1 MFCAP
6 NIFLAYIVQV
16 DILFSRGSIEGG
28 DGFNITVRQIECN
41 NRKKYSR
48 CGGELSGETIHI
60 QSPGYP
66 FSYPEELDCRYTI
79 SATDSGVCQ
88 LEVRL
93 QNTSLEESLHCTK
106 DSLQIGEDIF
116 CGNLNGVRTYKI
128 NKQLNIT
135 FKTDLEGNSKGF
147 NMTIRQIRCVD
158 VNSAALN
165 EKLASDKQDT
175 SFECDPGTYPSV
187 ARDGYTDFFP
197 QYHPVLSRPT
207 DNGNSLQYFTQF
219 YNQGNQRVPSEF
231 TPNRVPPYSSSMNP
245 FYSTSNQPNFVQF
258 QSRPVQ
264 NFPSLSYGSPVY
276 RTPIYQSPQFVPP
289 YRQQSSYIPN
299 VNSRPYTPSV
309 SNSYWP
315 VQSVVRQTTSLYQ
328 QCCNQIYADSHFLL
342 VSPGFPRSTTTD
354 CIYTITRYS
363 TLTYQI
369 RFQFRYFWA
378 GEDLGTGCSGGYLE
392 IDGTKICGCKTGRS
406 WTSQFTLSET
416 SKTLHLKLD
425 TQFSRLFNGF
435 VLEVYQDDS
444 YTQRYLRA
452 TGPDLESTADVTE
465 STIGKVANFSQYV
478 ETFVEREPVLP
489 TNDEYPYLDRAG
501 AQPTWEY
508 SRQSGS
514 LSTDWFCLRWNFQDW
529 LVLAREVL
537 WAKYQCPASSSSSSS
552 STRSDMTQSDP
563 CRTCLYLCRQ
573 NCQCCQ

>member
-1 MFCAP
+1 M
-6 NIFLAYIVQV
+6 
-16 DILFSRGSIEGG
+16 
-28 DGFNITVRQIECN
+28 
-41 NRKKYSR
+41 
-48 CGGELSGETIHI
+48 
-60 QSPGYP
+60 
-66 FSYPEELDCRYTI
+66 
-79 SATDSGVCQ
+79 
-88 LEVRL
+88 EVRL
-93 QNTSLEESLHCTK
+93 QNSSLEESPNCTK
-106 DSLQIGEDIF
+106 DSLQIGGERF
-116 CGNLNGVRTYKI
+116 CGNLNGIRTYNI
-128 NKQLNIT
+128 DKQLNIT
-135 FKTDLEGNSKGF
+135 FRTDLEGRSKGF
-147 NMTIRQIRCVD
+147 NMTIRQIRCID
-158 VNSAALN
+158 VNPFVMD

-175 SFECDPGTYPSV
+175 YLECDPGTYPTVS
-187 ARDGYTDFFP
+187 RDDYANFFP
-197 QYHPVLSRPT
+197 QYHPLPSRPI
-207 DNGNSLQYFTQF
+207 DNANSLQYFTQF

-231 TPNRVPPYSSSMNP
+231 NPNRVPPYTQHSSMNQ
-245 FYSTSNQPNFVQF
+245 FYSASNQPNFVQF

-264 NFPSLSYGSPVY
+264 NGPSPSFGSPVY
-276 RTPIYQSPQFVPP
+276 RTPIYQSPQFVP
-289 YRQQSSYIPN
+289 YNRQQSSYIPS

-309 SNSYWP
+309 SSNYWP
-315 VQSVVRQTTSLYQ
+315 VQSVVRQTASLYQ
-328 QCCNQIYADSHFLL
+328 QCCSQVYADSHFLL

-444 YTQRYLRA
+444 YSQRYSRA
-452 TGPDLESTADVTE
+452 TGPDFEYTADVTE
-465 STIGKVANFSQYV
+465 STDVKVANFSQYV
-478 ETFVEREPVLP
+478 ETFIEREPLLP
-489 TNDEYPYLDRAG
+489 TSDEFPHLDRAS
-501 AQPTWEY
+501 AQPTWES

-514 LSTDWFCLRWNFQDW
+514 LPTDWFCLRWNFQDW

-537 WAKYQCPASSSSSSS
+537 WAKYQCPVSSSSSSS